1 LSDATIPSVGA
12 TSQLEDDALIVAWNR
27 SNQKILYGMSMGM
40 KFFFESSWYAV
51 VYVFFIWQG
60 WGQPRTLSKG
70 GKKMNFRVLQSLQD

>member
-12 TSQLEDDALIVAWNR
+12 TSQLEDDASIVAWNR
-27 SNQKILYGMSMGM
+27 SNQKILYRMSMGM

-60 WGQPRTLSKG
+60 WGRPRTLSKG
-70 GKKMNFRVLQSLQD
+70 EKKDEF